1 MGALSC
7 AAMRTERDTP
17 VERAVLDLCRSLQDE
32 GAARPVALEASLSE
46 LGLDSLACA
55 ELAVALEDRFGVRL
69 GGGDVEA
76 LRTVSDVIL
85 AVGSP
90 RPGEERPALPRG
102 IGRGQP
108 LASALSGWAF
118 RLQTGLRVEG
128 QANVPATGPVLLAAN
143 HRSMMD
149 VPVLAL
155 ASPRPLVFMAKV
167 ELFRSRIGARF
178 FGWLGGFPVRR
189 DIPDLRAID
198 AGLAVLG
205 KGGVLAVYPEG
216 KRNFEGGLLPFLGG
230 AAWMALRTGAPVV
243 PTAITGTGRGTGSR
257 RARVQFGPAIPV
269 PRIGDVAERR
279 RETPVLS
286 ARLHEAVRSLL
297 D

>member
-1 MGALSC
+1 
-7 AAMRTERDTP
+7 MRTERDTQ

-32 GAARPVALEASLSE
+32 GAARPVAREASLSE

-69 GGGDVEA
+69 GGRDVEG

-85 AVGSP
+85 AVGSS
-90 RPGEERPALPRG
+90 RPGDERPALPRG

-108 LASALSGWAF
+108 LARALSGWVF

-128 QANVPATGPVLLAAN
+128 QANVPETGPVVLAAN

-178 FGWLGGFPVRR
+178 FDWLGGFPVRR
-189 DIPDLRAID
+189 DIPDLGAID

-205 KGGVLAVYPEG
+205 EGGVLAVYPEG

-243 PTAITGTGRGTGSR
+243 PCAIIGTGRDAGGRHTR
-257 RARVQFGPAIPV
+257 VRFARPISV
-269 PRIGDVAERR
+269 PRIEDAVERR